1 MSIDETADKLD
12 KYRKRVKK
20 GKAHK
25 IKPKHV
31 KEIRQKLHRK
41 RGRLDEEINNAETA
55 KERDRLAKKRA
66 TVDHLIDRAD
76 WLRSQL

>member
-1 MSIDETADKLD
+1 MTMDETAAQLA
-12 KYRKRVKK
+12 KYKKRVKK

-31 KEIRQKLHRK
+31 KHIREKLHRK
-41 RGRLDEEINNAETA
+41 RDELEARMAEA
-55 KERDRLAKKRA
+55 ADDKEREHLAKKRA

-76 WLRSQL
+76 WLHEQI